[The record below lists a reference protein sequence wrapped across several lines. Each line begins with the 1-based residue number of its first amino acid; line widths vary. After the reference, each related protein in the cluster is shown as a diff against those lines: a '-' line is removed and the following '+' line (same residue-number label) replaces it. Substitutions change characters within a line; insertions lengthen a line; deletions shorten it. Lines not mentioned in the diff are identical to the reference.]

1 MNGGFASVLYVVGTA
16 GLDMSVCEEF
26 VSKLVADA
34 AEQIAD
40 ERCFWRGMQLA
51 PLDLTVAHD
60 DRPSLL
66 DLCRY
71 LELDAGGMD
80 KDGVIVLLS
89 DRLSSRAACGGGFG
103 FQGEVLIICKS
114 SHGLPFCSSE
124 IFCL

>member
-1 MNGGFASVLYVVGTA
+1 MNAGFASVLYVVGTA

-40 ERCFWRGMQLA
+40 GRLLWCAMQLG
-51 PLDLTVAHD
+51 PLDLTGAHD

-71 LELDAGGMD
+71 LELDAGGRD
-80 KDGVIVLLS
+80 RDGIIDLLS
-89 DRLSSRAACGGGFG
+89 ARLCGQAGCVGVFG
-103 FQGEVLIICKS
+103 FQGEVLII
-114 SHGLPFCSSE
+114 
-124 IFCL
+124 

>member
-1 MNGGFASVLYVVGTA
+1 MLYVVGTA
-16 GLDMSVCEEF
+16 GLDMSVCDEF

-40 ERCFWRGMQLA
+40 ERCFWCAMQLA

-103 FQGEVLIICKS
+103 FQGGVLIICKS
-114 SHGLPFCSSE
+114 SHGLPFCPSE

>member
-1 MNGGFASVLYVVGTA
+1 MLDLLEYCIWFLCDLDVVGTA

-26 VSKLVADA
+26 VSKLLADA

-40 ERCFWRGMQLA
+40 ERCFWCAMQLG

-60 DRPSLL
+60 DRASLQ

-80 KDGVIVLLS
+80 RDGVIDLLS
-89 DRLSSRAACGGGFG
+89 DRLSSQAACAGAFG
-103 FQGEVLIICKS
+103 FQGEVFII
-114 SHGLPFCSSE
+114 
-124 IFCL
+124 

>member
-1 MNGGFASVLYVVGTA
+1 
-16 GLDMSVCEEF
+16 MSVCEEF
-26 VSKLVADA
+26 VSKLLADA

-40 ERCFWRGMQLA
+40 ERCFWCAMQLA

-80 KDGVIVLLS
+80 KDGVIFLLS
-89 DRLSSRAACGGGFG
+89 DRLSSQAACGGGFG

-114 SHGLPFCSSE
+114 SHGLPFCASE

>member
-1 MNGGFASVLYVVGTA
+1 LNGGWIWFSRWVDLNGGFASVLYVVGTA

-26 VSKLVADA
+26 VSKLVAGA

-40 ERCFWRGMQLA
+40 GRLFWCAMQLG
-51 PLDLTVAHD
+51 PLDLTGARD

-80 KDGVIVLLS
+80 KDHIIDLLS
-89 DRLSSRAACGGGFG
+89 DRLCSQAGCVGGFG
-103 FQGEVLIICKS
+103 FQVEVLII
-114 SHGLPFCSSE
+114 
-124 IFCL
+124 